1 MAGVYAERRKELA
14 TADATGIFQ
23 RLANQSAFI
32 DKAVFS
38 VWGERR
44 ERDPSTLEFGQN
56 RAVGGSKRMYSR
68 LIPGTCRLSGN
79 PFELKYG
86 RLHPYSNVPPF
97 RLSVRSDAVPLSG
110 AQASIVAGSLFR
122 RGFRCQVSQ
131 VEFTFDTTEL
141 SPEFFRDHLIT
152 TAHSVKE
159 VGKEGSKTLYVG
171 GPRSLWQ
178 LRIYRKADSL
188 MRVEFVLRRG
198 YLQAHSIQRIDDL
211 LRLRGLDVWAAASFP
226 EFNEERLAS
235 VLKTMPMC
243 WGKNILSQEPRR
255 RTLRF
260 LAGVLRWRC
269 GVAPTPLLRHSQGDV
284 LLRRMQR
291 NMLW

>member
-1 MAGVYAERRKELA
+1 MN
-14 TADATGIFQ
+14 GIFQ
-23 RLANQSAFI
+23 RLVNRSAFM
-32 DKAVFS
+32 DKVVIS
-38 VWGERR
+38 VRGDRR
-44 ERDPSTLEFGQN
+44 ERDPLTLQLGEN
-56 RAVGGSKRMYSR
+56 RAIGGKKRMYAR
-68 LIPGTCRLSGN
+68 QIPGTCRLSGN
-79 PFELKYG
+79 PFDLKYG
-86 RLHPYSNVPPF
+86 RLHPYPNVPPF
-97 RLSVRSDAVPLSG
+97 RLTVRSDAMPLSA
-110 AQASIVAGSLFR
+110 AQVSTILNGLFR
-122 RGFRCQVSQ
+122 RGFRSQVSLA
-131 VEFTFDTTEL
+131 EFTFDTTEL
-141 SPEFFRDHLIT
+141 SPEFFREHLLT

-159 VGKEGSKTLYVG
+159 VGKEGSKTLYAG

-198 YLQAHSIQRIDDL
+198 YLQAHGIQRIDDL

-269 GVAPTPLLRHSQGDV
+269 GVDPTPLLRHSQVDL